1 MQPGGFNGKHADVR
15 LAVGTH
21 HCGGVF
27 FTVIQ
32 GHLKAAAVGDHM
44 GTGHNIGLAVRF
56 LHNYAGA
63 LAAGLLV
70 VTAVGAAIG
79 AVAVEVAVG
88 ILLGIDGN
96 THTGVHGFF
105 GYAGNSQV
113 AAVVLG
119 CHAAAADGLG
129 VRSAVLRGGGAVCF
143 FFLIPGEY
151 AGGCQYNAGNGDH
164 HAHHQHAHHDGN
176 GLFVLLFFRLA
187 RLRRLCGRAVSLAG
201 GLCLGGMVSGTGLL
215 AVIGCAGLVAAV
227 VGVDRWCRC
236 RRWAAFGAA
245 PAGVVCNRCPVVDMA
260 YSRCSV
266 GCPPAGAGCRLSGS
280 VHSRSCF
287 FCSFFIDGGECLG

>member
-1 MQPGGFNGKHADVR
+1 MEGIR

-27 FTVIQ
+27 FAVIQ

-56 LHNYAGA
+56 LHNHAGA

-70 VTAVGAAIG
+70 VTAVGAVIG

-96 THTGVHGFF
+96 THAGVHGFF

-119 CHAAAADGLG
+119 CHALERVGL
-129 VRSAVLRGGGAVCF
+129 A
-143 FFLIPGEY
+143 
-151 AGGCQYNAGNGDH
+151 N
-164 HAHHQHAHHDGN
+164 
-176 GLFVLLFFRLA
+176 LA
-187 RLRRLCGRAVSLAG
+187 KKPVSK
-201 GLCLGGMVSGTGLL
+201 
-215 AVIGCAGLVAAV
+215 
-227 VGVDRWCRC
+227 
-236 RRWAAFGAA
+236 
-245 PAGVVCNRCPVVDMA
+245 
-260 YSRCSV
+260 
-266 GCPPAGAGCRLSGS
+266 LSGGQKQR
-280 VHSRSCF
+280 VAIARAIVNDP
-287 FCSFFIDGGECLG
+287 SFILAC